1 MAELTGDDPPRM
13 ASNQMMNYPT
23 REGPRF
29 EYREQEGQRVK
40 ESPSL
45 SNRFPQLKALA
56 VDIGFYN
63 SAGVTKNSQIKYTPN
78 LDNAKSVFRINCPN
92 NGCIGGDFDLTE
104 QLVKAVGEQRTT
116 VTAEMSCQGWQSKTT
131 IDTVHCHNILRYT
144 LSLAY

>member
-1 MAELTGDDPPRM
+1 
-13 ASNQMMNYPT
+13 MMNYPT

-29 EYREQEGQRVK
+29 EYRTQESQRVK
-40 ESPSL
+40 DSPSL

-63 SAGVTKNSQIKYTPN
+63 SAGVTKNTQIKYMPN
-78 LDNAKSVFRINCPN
+78 LERAKSVFRIDCPN

-104 QLVKAVGEQRTT
+104 ELTKAVAEHRTT

-131 IDTVHCHNILRYT
+131 INTVHCHNILRYT
-144 LSLAY
+144 LSLGY